1 MHAGE
6 IDSAARHPGA
16 AATVLGLA
24 LVSAAYVA
32 YQITNERRG
41 GTAGAGRRRHE
52 LLCGKLE
59 NLVEAVLETERE
71 LESRSARVESDGR
84 AGVAALAA
92 PSPASE
98 AGAPASDAS
107 SRSFDAVLTLQQLY
121 FPNLEPAVDELRRAR
136 DAHLHFLRAE
146 LTEMQAEPDRWR
158 TLFAGDYGARAREA
172 LQPFAAARY
181 RCIKMARDIIEG
193 ELIP

>member
-1 MHAGE
+1 MHQGE
-6 IDSAARHPGA
+6 IDGVARHPGA

-24 LVSAAYVA
+24 LASAAYVA
-32 YQITNERRG
+32 YQITSERRNG
-41 GTAGAGRRRHE
+41 SAGADRRRHE

-71 LESRSARVESDGR
+71 LESHSARLESDGR
-84 AGVAALAA
+84 AGVAAVVA
-92 PSPASE
+92 PPPASE
-98 AGAPASDAS
+98 AGALQADGG
-107 SRSFDAVLTLQQLY
+107 SRSFDAVVTLQQLY

-146 LTEMQAEPDRWR
+146 LSEMRTEPDRWR
-158 TLFAGDYGARAREA
+158 TLFAGDYGARASEA
-172 LQPFAAARY
+172 LQPFAVARY
-181 RCIKMARDIIEG
+181 RCIKMARDIVEG